1 MEHRDSIFGVS
12 EDTFQEE
19 EGAGGGEEGGGGG
32 GGMSGTRGGRIVL
45 DLSFDQGESVV

>member
-1 MEHRDSIFGVS
+1 MS

-19 EGAGGGEEGGGGG
+19 EGAGGGEEGGG

>member
-19 EGAGGGEEGGGGG
+19 GAGGGEEGGGG